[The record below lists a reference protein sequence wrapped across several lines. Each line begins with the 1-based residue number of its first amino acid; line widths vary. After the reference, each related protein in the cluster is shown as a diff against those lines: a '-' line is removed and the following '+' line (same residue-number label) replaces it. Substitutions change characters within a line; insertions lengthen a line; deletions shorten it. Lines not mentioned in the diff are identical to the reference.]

1 MTSNVYREAK
11 NSQEHL
17 LSEKKAR
24 KTFKTLKG
32 FRRKYSKNAFLGHLN
47 VNSQRNKF
55 ESLIEL
61 IKELLVFSSRVRVSL
76 TPVFLIANFR
86 YLATA

>member
-24 KTFKTLKG
+24 KTFKTLRG
-32 FRRKYSKNAFLGHLN
+32 LRRKHSKTVFLGQLN
-47 VNSQRNKF
+47 VNS
-55 ESLIEL
+55 
-61 IKELLVFSSRVRVSL
+61 
-76 TPVFLIANFR
+76 
-86 YLATA
+86 

>member
-24 KTFKTLKG
+24 KTFETLKG

-47 VNSQRNKF
+47 VNS
-55 ESLIEL
+55 
-61 IKELLVFSSRVRVSL
+61 
-76 TPVFLIANFR
+76 
-86 YLATA
+86 